1 MDALYQYNPKIFSL
15 MNLDATS
22 EQAEMD
28 EMVMNNQ
35 MSHMVTSITEQQEQ
49 LQQKIYT
56 DLGKQTQ
63 LQQQIRSLQ
72 E

>member
-35 MSHMVTSITEQQEQ
+35 MSHMVTSIEQQE
-49 LQQKIYT
+49 
-56 DLGKQTQ
+56 
-63 LQQQIRSLQ
+63 